1 MKNNIWKRRE
11 GKITE
16 FSRRLDHVKSLLTD
30 NQKALEIA
38 ERFQVKWERML
49 RKRKRED
56 TVCVT
61 CILACLICLV
71 TLVVGAIMIDSD
83 SAYIRNIAIPIGIAF
98 IILYIIYGATEI
110 NIEAFNTREIN
121 FDDAELS
128 YVNCCLEEQCK
139 KRISNYPLDIHEG
152 TQFVMI
158 NGKIIEIVG
167 CKAITEQEKYDYE
180 YQLYSLY
187 QFNRKLGITYD
198 MVGHVACKEPP
209 HAVSG

>member
-1 MKNNIWKRRE
+1 MIKNIWKRRE
-11 GKITE
+11 GKSTE
-16 FSRRLDHVKSLLTD
+16 FSRRLAHVKSLLTD

-38 ERFQVKWERML
+38 ERFQVKWKKML
-49 RKRKRED
+49 RKRKTED
-56 TVCVT
+56 TVCVA
-61 CILACLICLV
+61 CIFACLI
-71 TLVVGAIMIDSD
+71 
-83 SAYIRNIAIPIGIAF
+83 
-98 IILYIIYGATEI
+98 
-110 NIEAFNTREIN
+110 IEAFNTREIN
-121 FDDAELS
+121 FDDDELS
-128 YVNCCLEEQCK
+128 YVNCCLKEQCK
-139 KRISNYPLDIHEG
+139 KRTSNYPLDIHDG

-158 NGKIIEIVG
+158 NGKIIEIAG